1 MRAAKNIAI
10 ILSGSGV
17 FDGTEIH
24 EAVLTFLSLE
34 KHGIS
39 YDTFAPDIVQ
49 AHVVNHMTGEV
60 SDEKRNVL
68 VESNRLSR
76 GATKALSELNTE
88 AYDALVLI
96 GGFGAA
102 KNLSTF
108 AFDGESY
115 SVNEDVSDVI
125 KAFNQ
130 QSKYIVAMCIAPM
143 VLAKTISNAELTIGN
158 DKEIGSTI
166 ESVSANKH
174 VVTDATSSH
183 ADDSSKIITTP
194 AYMLANNLQEL
205 ELGINDAI
213 SKLSDRIKSV

>member
-1 MRAAKNIAI
+1 MKTTKNIAV

-34 KHGIS
+34 KHGMN
-39 YDTFAPDIVQ
+39 YETYAPDIAQ

-60 SDEKRNVL
+60 SDEQRNVL

-76 GATKALSELNTE
+76 GTTKALSELN
-88 AYDALVLI
+88 ADSYDALVLI

-108 AFDGESY
+108 AFDGENY
-115 SVNEDVSDVI
+115 SVNEDVSGLI

-130 QSKYIVAMCIAPM
+130 QSKYIVGMCIAPM
-143 VLAKTISNAELTIGN
+143 VLAKAISNAELTIGN
-158 DKEIGSTI
+158 DKEIGCTI
-166 ESVSANKH
+166 ESVSTNKH
-174 VVTDATSSH
+174 VVTDVTSSH
-183 ADDSSKIITTP
+183 ADDSSKIITTS
-194 AYMLANNLQEL
+194 AYMLASNLQEL
-205 ELGINDAI
+205 EVGINDAI
-213 SKLSDRIKSV
+213 SKLSDRI